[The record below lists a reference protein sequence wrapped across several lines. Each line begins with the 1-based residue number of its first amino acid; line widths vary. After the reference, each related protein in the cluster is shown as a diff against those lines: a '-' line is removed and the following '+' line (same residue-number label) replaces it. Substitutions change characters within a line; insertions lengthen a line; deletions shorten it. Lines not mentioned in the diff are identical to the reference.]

1 LMSGMYDLK
10 PVRLSKRS
18 DYVKFTDAME
28 DAMSPQRHL
37 DRLHTP
43 ITVTVGSKDS
53 PEFIRQAR
61 DFVAAVKAA
70 GKPAELVEA
79 PEYNHF
85 DLSYSLG
92 NPYGPNGRAA
102 LTLMGLR

>member
-1 LMSGMYDLK
+1 
-10 PVRLSKRS
+10 
-18 DYVKFTDAME
+18 ME